1 MDNFYKTNKDFKD
14 FVDANARAYGKSV
27 EFMMLTPTAKEYA
40 DYLKERNKGKVAG
53 NENKVS
59 GRE

>member
-40 DYLKERNKGKVAG
+40 DYLRERDKGKVVVH
-53 NENKVS
+53 EDKTC
-59 GRE
+59 GRK

>member
-40 DYLKERNKGKVAG
+40 DYLKERNKGKVAVH
-53 NENKVS
+53 ENKTC
-59 GRE
+59 GC